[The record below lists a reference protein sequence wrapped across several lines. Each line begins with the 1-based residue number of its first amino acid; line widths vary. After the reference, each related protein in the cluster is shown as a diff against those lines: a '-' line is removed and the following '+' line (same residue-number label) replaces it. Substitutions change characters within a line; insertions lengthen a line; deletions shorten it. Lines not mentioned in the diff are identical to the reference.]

1 MKSLRRLRTL
11 LVASLLC
18 TFCFASSS
26 LADEPAPQRPD
37 ATIIIPGPMRS
48 FLRMAGISQKI
59 SPEEVVPLLAHNVFT
74 QGYEGARDGG
84 RPTEFLILLNRYVH
98 QAKELTVLA
107 DPDGTIRIANCEQA
121 KPLLRVLGYRVRQEC
136 GQSSTSLTTADPER
150 AFLTIDSGFPLP
162 ELEETLQGGKAFSY
176 AFPISRVPVI
186 FTEKDWTIL
195 GNKNSGGDLID
206 TLLRDPLL
214 CRLYWAISRT
224 DAESRDALRQSVGLS
239 KLLPLAATLDFY
251 GTHIC
256 IPMAA

>member
-1 MKSLRRLRTL
+1 
-11 LVASLLC
+11 
-18 TFCFASSS
+18 

-59 SPEEVVPLLAHNVFT
+59 SPEEVVPLLAHNVFM

-195 GNKNSGGDLID
+195 SNKNSGGDLID